1 MSVLPMR
8 GFLVVARNP
17 NTYYN
22 NQVPTLGIWA
32 VPIPFPQG
40 TPPCCPRAEKGVC
53 LWDKLL
59 ELAMLSH
66 VNYRTFMIPLDISTL
81 PFSFLFPPGIAC
93 SCGAG
98 GCSVVGW
105 C

>member
-1 MSVLPMR
+1 MSVFPMR

-40 TPPCCPRAEKGVC
+40 TPGNA
-53 LWDKLL
+53 
-59 ELAMLSH
+59 AMLSPC
-66 VNYRTFMIPLDISTL
+66 RERSL
-81 PFSFLFPPGIAC
+81 
-93 SCGAG
+93 
-98 GCSVVGW
+98 SVG
-105 C
+105 